1 MRRELV
7 LMRYAIVY
15 LYSDMT
21 ASLCNEMKGVLDH
34 FVAH

>member
-1 MRRELV
+1 M

-21 ASLCNEMKGVLDH
+21 GSLCNEMKGVLGH
-34 FVAH
+34 FAAQ